1 VAPGNAHIDSRN
13 GGHES
18 IYQCTTLLKIARG
31 QALSAGNMQTR
42 SEHCRGCTSGARLSS
57 EAPAAERLQQAA
69 VRKAAHI
76 ERLRAEV
83 QAAEQAACTFAPQLA
98 TAGICARI
106 C

>member
-1 VAPGNAHIDSRN
+1 MRDLADDSQR
-13 GGHES
+13 
-18 IYQCTTLLKIARG
+18 ARHSSW
-31 QALSAGNMQTR
+31 QDANEE
-42 SEHCRGCTSGARLSS
+42 SEHCRGCTSGARLSG

-69 VRKAAHI
+69 ARKAAHI

-98 TAGICARI
+98 TAGHPCKGLHIMLHICYTS